1 MSVQHPPSSLL
12 KLARA
17 GQKPSCLI
25 KMFAALSATNEAI
38 LRINSREKL
47 FQQVCE
53 AAMQSGSFLA
63 AVILTPEPGT
73 DVLKVVAGAGEDAEL
88 RARSYSSLA
97 TSPLGNGLVGI
108 ACRTLKPC
116 VALAQGGGRYR
127 SDGRHGP
134 GQAIALLDRCRE
146 PLRQGHSRQSIPNSE
161 SERQRGHSQLRTRAA
176 VARIQPTGR
185 NIRKLRRT
193 ARKDE
198 AERGGDPVLCH

>member
-116 VALAQGGGRYR
+116 VSNDLLNDERLK
-127 SDGRHGP
+127 SWH
-134 GQAIALLDRCRE
+134 QAA
-146 PLRQGHSRQSIPNSE
+146 SRA
-161 SERQRGHSQLRTRAA
+161 GARAA
-176 VARIQPTGR
+176 AALPVV
-185 NIRKLRRT
+185 
-193 ARKDE
+193 
-198 AERGGDPVLCH
+198 RGGKSVGVLVVVLAVVVFFGLR

>member
-63 AVILTPEPGT
+63 AVILTPER
-73 DVLKVVAGAGEDAEL
+73 L
-88 RARSYSSLA
+88 S
-97 TSPLGNGLVGI
+97 
-108 ACRTLKPC
+108 
-116 VALAQGGGRYR
+116 ALFEA
-127 SDGRHGP
+127 P
-134 GQAIALLDRCRE
+134 VTLDRVD
-146 PLRQGHSRQSIPNSE
+146 GYYYA
-161 SERQRGHSQLRTRAA
+161 RA
-176 VARIQPTGR
+176 
-185 NIRKLRRT
+185 
-193 ARKDE
+193 
-198 AERGGDPVLCH
+198 